1 MIRNYPVHPVVTI
14 TIAAAVT
21 VRDLRGRAVVLVLPD
36 PEAVPVPLVQWDL
49 RAPTGEPGLQGY
61 PGPVGP
67 VGATGA
73 TGPVGATGATGAA
86 GPSGAIGPTG
96 PAGPIGPTGPAGP
109 IGPTGAAGPAGP
121 TGATGATGPAGTV
134 APAAAV
140 ADATGQTDI
149 VTQFNQL
156 LANLRAAGLLAT

>member
-1 MIRNYPVHPVVTI
+1 MLFSRHTS
-14 TIAAAVT
+14 
-21 VRDLRGRAVVLVLPD
+21 DD
-36 PEAVPVPLVQWDL
+36 PELSGTSCCNNNNRCSCDCQGPQGPQ
-49 RAPTGEPGLQGY
+49 GEPGLQGY

-67 VGATGA
+67 V
-73 TGPVGATGATGAA
+73 
-86 GPSGAIGPTG
+86 
-96 PAGPIGPTGPAGP
+96 
-109 IGPTGAAGPAGP
+109 
-121 TGATGATGPAGTV
+121 GATGATGPAGTV

>member
-49 RAPTGEPGLQGY
+49 RAPRVNPDFK
-61 PGPVGP
+61 
-67 VGATGA
+67 A

-96 PAGPIGPTGPAGP
+96 PAGPI
-109 IGPTGAAGPAGP
+109 GP

>member
-49 RAPTGEPGLQGY
+49 RAPRVNPDFKATQVLS
-61 PGPVGP
+61 GP

-73 TGPVGATGATGAA
+73 TGPVGATGATGPA
-86 GPSGAIGPTG
+86 G
-96 PAGPIGPTGPAGP
+96 PAGA